1 MKLRR
6 SGLVPALAEEQLFL
20 LLAVVIGAWS
30 GLLVVWFRVAIDW
43 CRIVLL
49 GSAMA
54 PPIPRVVLV
63 PALAGLVVAALVN
76 VLFPRVRGSGVN
88 QTKSAVYISNGH
100 IPFQTVVGKFLTSA
114 LAIGSGQSLGP
125 EDPSL
130 QIGAGVA
137 SAVGRRLGLSR
148 DRLRL
153 VAPVGAA
160 AGLAAAFSSPITAVL
175 FVIEEVIGRWTAGV
189 LGAVVLAAVSSV
201 VVSQVFL
208 GSQPLFHVPPYHL
221 EHATELLVY
230 AALGVIGGLVSVLF
244 VKAIAR
250 FRPPLKHLPYWTQ
263 FAQPAVAGLLIGII
277 GIWLPQVMGAGYD
290 TIDRAMRDQYVW
302 QLLAVLAI
310 VKLGATTIS
319 FVSGTPGGLFAP
331 TLFIGAMVGGAVGGL
346 AHVLVPSLGGT
357 PAAYAL
363 VGMGTLFAG
372 FLRAPMT
379 SVFMMVEVTG
389 NYTIILPVMISNTI
403 AYLISRQLQPTALF
417 DLLAR
422 QDGTELPSMEEE
434 REERIVRV
442 EDALRH
448 TSWPVVED
456 DATIGKALA
465 IASSSAL
472 SHILLRHRTGWAL
485 IETSLLQH
493 AVDLGHDGE
502 DVNAL
507 DWRPLPYVFPD
518 QALHVALGRLG
529 GAPFLPVVNRAD
541 PAYLLGIVT
550 MPDILAAYDAAQRSA
565 AAAENPDYAAK

>member
-1 MKLRR
+1 MKGASSFKL
-6 SGLVPALAEEQLFL
+6 GEDQLFL
-20 LLAVVIGAWS
+20 LLAVVIGVWA

-43 CRIVLL
+43 CHIALL
-49 GSAMA
+49 GSGIA
-54 PPIPRVVLV
+54 PPFPRTVVVPLV
-63 PALAGLVVAALVN
+63 AGLVVGVLIRF
-76 VLFPRVRGSGVN
+76 LFPRVRGSGVN

-100 IPFQTVVGKFLTSA
+100 IPFNTVVGKFVTSA
-114 LAIGSGQSLGP
+114 IAIGSGQSLGP

-130 QIGAGVA
+130 QIGAGIA
-137 SAVGRRLGLSR
+137 SAIGRRLGLSR

-201 VVSQVFL
+201 VVAQVFL

-221 EHATELLVY
+221 EHASELLLY
-230 AALGVIGGLVSVLF
+230 AALGVVGGFVSVLF

-250 FRPPLKHLPYWTQ
+250 FRPMLKRLPGRIRLV
-263 FAQPAVAGLLIGII
+263 QPAAAGLLVGVI
-277 GIWLPQVMGAGYD
+277 GIWLPQVMGAGYES
-290 TIDRAMRDQYVW
+290 IDRAMRDQYVW
-302 QLLAVLAI
+302 QLLAVLGVMKI
-310 VKLGATTIS
+310 VATTIS

-346 AHVLVPSLGGT
+346 GHTLFPSLAAA

-379 SVFMMVEVTG
+379 SVFMMVEVSG

-403 AYLISRQLQPTALF
+403 AYLISRRLQATALF

-434 REERIVRV
+434 REERVVRV
-442 EDALRH
+442 EDAMR
-448 TSWPVVED
+448 SVNWPIVEAGTTAGNALTVARASGASHLLVREPAGWGVVETTRLEQSVAGTAGD
-456 DATIGKALA
+456 RGLAT
-465 IASSSAL
+465 
-472 SHILLRHRTGWAL
+472 
-485 IETSLLQH
+485 
-493 AVDLGHDGE
+493 LG
-502 DVNAL
+502 
-507 DWRPLPYVFPD
+507 WRPLPHVFPD
-518 QALHVALGRLG
+518 QPLHVALARL
-529 GAPFLPVVNRAD
+529 ARLPFLPVVDRRN
-541 PAYLLGIVT
+541 PTQLLAIVT
-550 MPDILAAYDAAQRSA
+550 LPDILAAYDAVRQP
-565 AAAENPDYAAK
+565 AAAEIPGSGDEMR